1 MFLILLG
8 DAGWAALLPS
18 ENFRGFFIGTEPT
31 ADETETVLTLHS
43 ATFRGPKIVARSF
56 TFTSSSMSSVST
68 VLILLSVM
76 LMISAEFTLN
86 TWFFRL
92 FFRSA
97 LWSRTRV
104 RVWKGLDMANES
116 SDGLCC
122 RWGELFVGIRLV
134 RDPTDHFFSEM
145 LFFSLSMFGVE
156 LKLSGKDFRE
166 MKVGSGCLRSTS
178 LRETLIVAEEMVS
191 GNGWEVSTLKVGG
204 GEGGGVSSLATRG
217 GFSVSSLA
225 TRGGEDSLATCL
237 GGEEGE
243 GGVSV
248 SVSWDDVVD
257 TFFFL
262 PDTLFER

>member
-8 DAGWAALLPS
+8 DVGWVALPS
-18 ENFRGFFIGTEPT
+18 ENFRGFLIGPIEPT

-56 TFTSSSMSSVST
+56 TLTSSSMSSVST

-76 LMISAEFTLN
+76 LMISAEFTLK
-86 TWFFRL
+86 TWFFLL
-92 FFRSA
+92 FFRSG
-97 LWSRTRV
+97 WSRTSV
-104 RVWKGLDMANES
+104 RVWKGLDVANES

-122 RWGELFVGIRLV
+122 RWGELFVGMRLV
-134 RDPTDHFFSEM
+134 RDPIDHFFSEM
-145 LFFSLSMFGVE
+145 LFFSLNAFVE

-204 GEGGGVSSLATRG
+204 GEGGGVSSLTTR
-217 GFSVSSLA
+217 
-225 TRGGEDSLATCL
+225 

-248 SVSWDDVVD
+248 SVSWDEVVD

-262 PDTLFER
+262 P